1 MEFENISLN
10 FQDTNSSSDP
20 FPLDTSLEDENMFIL
35 PWYQQLIWSLAFG
48 IMVIVAAGGNLIV
61 IWIVLTNRRMRTVT
75 NYFIVNLSI
84 ADTMVSLLNVVFN
97 FAYMLDGNWPF
108 GEVYCKFSNFISIL
122 SVAASVFTLMAISI
136 DRYQSCVLFLYR
148 HLIYSR
154 LVDQG
159 STKAQKCQS

>member
-1 MEFENISLN
+1 MESQSISLN
-10 FQDTNSSSDP
+10 FEELNSSSELWNVNESFASGDTN
-20 FPLDTSLEDENMFIL
+20 LDDENMFIL
-35 PWYQQLIWSLAFG
+35 PWYQQLIWSLFFG

-136 DRYQSCVLFLYR
+136 DRY
-148 HLIYSR
+148 
-154 LVDQG
+154 
-159 STKAQKCQS
+159 